1 MLRRLPLLAVFALLA
16 TLAWPHAPAL
26 AAPAADQSNG
36 TAFAYFP
43 ETGHNIGLAIKRFYD
58 SHGGVDI
65 FGLPLTELFDED
77 GMKVQYFERA
87 RFELHPELPPEYY
100 VSLTLL
106 GRHFTEGRPE
116 PAFQWIPTNPGGD
129 RTYFP
134 DSGHTLGGA
143 FRGFWQGRGGLAAFG
158 FPISEEFGE
167 INPQDGKFYVVQ
179 YFERARFEL
188 HPENV
193 GTPYEVQLGQ
203 IGRQFLNERPAAQ
216 AQTAPAQPMML
227 LGKATTG
234 FRTSASERRDNIA
247 RATAMFDGV
256 VVQPGQE
263 YSFLSAGDFS
273 EANGFVEGYAI
284 VGGRLEKVVGGG
296 LCQVST
302 TMFRA
307 VSNAGL
313 EVTDRA
319 GHSYVVYF
327 YENILGF
334 DATVFSPNRD
344 FKWRN
349 DSPGPITMA
358 TSADLNAS
366 TVTFELWG
374 TSDGRT
380 VSYQGPFQRN
390 VVQPGRATW
399 QYDKELPA
407 GATRQL
413 VHGRPGMD
421 VTYIRTVTMPD
432 GSVKHHDN
440 FYTHYQPWNDFYT
453 YGASVTPPAG
463 VQVIDARVVYNPPAV
478 RPQPPRPDRVYDGE
492 GNYRSR

>member
-1 MLRRLPLLAVFALLA
+1 MHRRLVLLAVALMVCYG
-16 TLAWPHAPAL
+16 WPGAPAQ
-26 AAPAADQSNG
+26 AAATMPAPATAG

-58 SHGGVDI
+58 AHGGIDI
-65 FGLPLTELFDED
+65 FGLPLTEVFEED
-77 GMKVQYFERA
+77 GVRVQYFERA
-87 RFELHPELPPEYY
+87 RFELHPELPPEFY

-106 GRHFTEGRPE
+106 GRHYTEGRSE
-116 PAFQWIPTNPGGD
+116 PAFQWLPASPGGD
-129 RTYFP
+129 RTFFAE
-134 DSGHTLGGA
+134 SGHTLGGA

-158 FPISEEFGE
+158 YPVSEEFGE
-167 INPQDGKFYVVQ
+167 INPLDGNFYVVQ
-179 YFERARFEL
+179 YFERARFEY
-188 HPENV
+188 HPEQA
-193 GTPYEVQLGQ
+193 GTPYEVQLSQ
-203 IGRQFLNERPAAQ
+203 LGRQLLGERPLAQ
-216 AQTAPAQPMML
+216 ANAAPAQPLAL

-234 FRTSASERRDNIA
+234 FRTSATERRENIA

-256 VVQPGQE
+256 VVPAGQE

-273 EANGFVEGYAI
+273 ENNGFVEGYAI

-334 DATVFSPNRD
+334 DATVFSPTRD

-349 DSPGPITMA
+349 DSPGPITIA
-358 TSADLNAS
+358 TSADLAAS

-374 TSDGRT
+374 TGDGRV
-380 VSYQGPFQRN
+380 VSYQGPFTRN
-390 VVQPGRATW
+390 IVKPGGATW
-399 QYDKELPA
+399 QYDKA
-407 GATRQL
+407 MARGQVKQL

-421 VTYIRTVTMPD
+421 VSLRRTVTMPD
-432 GSVKHHDN
+432 GSIKHADT
-440 FYTHYQPWNDFYT
+440 FFTHYQPWNDFYT
-453 YGASVTPPAG
+453 YGAGVQPPAG
-463 VQVIDARVVYNPPAV
+463 VKVIDPRVTYAPRPPAPAPAPH
-478 RPQPPRPDRVYDGE
+478 RQP
-492 GNYRSR
+492 GNDY

>member
-1 MLRRLPLLAVFALLA
+1 MPRRFLLRVAAAMLA
-16 TLAWPHAPAL
+16 TLLWPSAQAA
-26 AAPAADQSNG
+26 AAPRLDPPIG

-43 ETGHNIGLAIKRFYD
+43 ATGHNVGLAIKRFYD
-58 SHGGVDI
+58 ANGGLEI
-65 FGLPLTELFDED
+65 FGLPLTEVFAED
-77 GMKVQYFERA
+77 GMQVQYFERA
-87 RFELHPELPPEYY
+87 RFELHPELPPEFY

-106 GRHFTEGRPE
+106 GRHFTQGRAE
-116 PAFQWIPTNPGGD
+116 PAFQWIATAPGGD
-129 RTYFP
+129 RTYFS

-158 FPISEEFGE
+158 FPISEELGE

-188 HPENV
+188 HPENA
-193 GTPYEVQLGQ
+193 GTPFEVQLGQ
-203 IGRQFLNERPAAQ
+203 LGRQLLNERPAVQAQ
-216 AQTAPAQPMML
+216 AAPAQPLAL
-227 LGKATTG
+227 LGKSTTG
-234 FRTSASERRDNIA
+234 FRTSATERRENIA

-273 EANGFVEGYAI
+273 ELNGFVEGYAI

-302 TMFRA
+302 TLFRA

-319 GHSYVVYF
+319 GHSDVVYF

-334 DATVFSPNRD
+334 DATVFTPYRD

-349 DSPGPITMA
+349 DSPGPVTIA

-380 VSYQGPFQRN
+380 VSYEGPFTKN

-399 QYDKELPA
+399 QYDKELA
-407 GATRQL
+407 ASAKRQL

-421 VTYIRTVTMPD
+421 VNYLRTVKMPD
-432 GSVKHHDN
+432 GSIKHDDN
-440 FYTHYQPWNDFYT
+440 FYTHYQPWDDFYT
-453 YGASVTPPAG
+453 YGAAVTPPAG
-463 VQVIDARVVYNPPAV
+463 VRVVDARVDYSNGPIHVQPS
-478 RPQPPRPDRVYDGE
+478 RPPRVYHDTVDDL
-492 GNYRSR
+492 R